1 MEEVRLFDT
10 ATRGVRP
17 LTAGDGK
24 ELKFYACG
32 PTVYGPAH
40 IGNFR
45 SFVVQDLLVRVW
57 EAAGGKV
64 KHVRNLTDVDDKTI
78 KGARDA
84 KQKLGDFTQGW
95 TDRFQKD
102 GEALGLKKPAKEPRA
117 TEFIPKQIALVERLV
132 KSGHAYESGGSVYYR
147 VKSFPNYGKLS
158 RLDERELK
166 EGASGRADAD
176 EYAREQAADFV
187 LWKGHKPEDGDVFW
201 ESPWGKG
208 RPGWH
213 LECSAMAMELLGETI
228 DLHGGGADLIFPHHE
243 NEIAQSE
250 AASGKA
256 FVRHWFHV
264 SHLLVENRKMS
275 KSLGNL
281 YTLEDVAKRGYEPAD
296 LRLVLLSGH
305 YRQPLNFS
313 WDTMQA
319 ARHGREKLGRVHAGL
334 AETAAGKKAAKAG
347 WGSFGPAWEALRDDL
362 ETPKALGALYTAAAE
377 VDRKRRQGM
386 KAEEAAEELAGM
398 DRILGVL
405 GVAPYFEKDVE
416 VPEDVR
422 KLAEA
427 REAAR
432 KAKEWKESDRLR
444 DELAKAGWEV
454 RDGAGGWRL
463 VRKAGVA

>member
-1 MEEVRLFDT
+1 MRTSMRGSRRPILF
-10 ATRGVRP
+10 
-17 LTAGDGK
+17 
-24 ELKFYACG
+24 
-32 PTVYGPAH
+32 
-40 IGNFR
+40 
-45 SFVVQDLLVRVW
+45 
-57 EAAGGKV
+57 
-64 KHVRNLTDVDDKTI
+64 
-78 KGARDA
+78 
-84 KQKLGDFTQGW
+84 
-95 TDRFQKD
+95 
-102 GEALGLKKPAKEPRA
+102 
-117 TEFIPKQIALVERLV
+117 
-132 KSGHAYESGGSVYYR
+132 
-147 VKSFPNYGKLS
+147 
-158 RLDERELK
+158 
-166 EGASGRADAD
+166 
-176 EYAREQAADFV
+176 
-187 LWKGHKPEDGDVFW
+187 WKGHKPEDGDVFW

-347 WGSFGPAWEALRDDL
+347 WSIVTGKQIGRAH
-362 ETPKALGALYTAAAE
+362 
-377 VDRKRRQGM
+377 V
-386 KAEEAAEELAGM
+386 
-398 DRILGVL
+398 
-405 GVAPYFEKDVE
+405 
-416 VPEDVR
+416 
-422 KLAEA
+422 
-427 REAAR
+427 
-432 KAKEWKESDRLR
+432 
-444 DELAKAGWEV
+444 
-454 RDGAGGWRL
+454 
-463 VRKAGVA
+463 